1 MVLPKRHRLRGRGVF
16 DYLYQRGQ
24 RFQQGLLQLRVAAA
38 APQLLRE
45 PPQDLERELRLGVV
59 ISSKVSKRAVKRNR
73 LRRRL
78 HEAFVRQR
86 FRSDLPPTWLLL
98 NLRPGAAELGD
109 DNLLKEWSTLI
120 QRAGL
125 TDS

>member
-1 MVLPKRHRLRGRGVF
+1 MVLPQRHRLRGRGVF

-24 RFQQGLLQLRVAAA
+24 RLQQGLLLLRVAEA
-38 APQLLRE
+38 APQLLRD
-45 PPQDLERELRLGVV
+45 PPLELEGELRFGVV

-78 HEAFVRQR
+78 HEAFLRQK
-86 FRSDLPPTWLLL
+86 FRSNLPPTWLLL
-98 NLRPGAAELGD
+98 NLRPGAAELSD

>member
-1 MVLPKRHRLRGRGVF
+1 V
-16 DYLYQRGQ
+16 
-24 RFQQGLLQLRVAAA
+24 
-38 APQLLRE
+38 E
-45 PPQDLERELRLGVV
+45 LEGELRFGVV

-78 HEAFVRQR
+78 HEAFLRQA

-98 NLRPGAAELGD
+98 NLRPGAAELSD

>member
-1 MVLPKRHRLRGRGVF
+1 M
-16 DYLYQRGQ
+16 
-24 RFQQGLLQLRVAAA
+24 LQLRVADAA
-38 APQLLRE
+38 TNLLRE
-45 PPQDLERELRLGVV
+45 PPETLEGELRFGVV

-73 LRRRL
+73 LRRLL
-78 HEAFVRQR
+78 HEAFLRQK

-98 NLRPGAAELGD
+98 NLRPGAVELSD
-109 DNLLKEWSTLI
+109 DNLLEEWSTLI

>member
-1 MVLPKRHRLRGRGVF
+1 MVLPQRHRLRGRGVF

-24 RFQQGLLQLRVAAA
+24 RFQQGLLQLRVAEA
-38 APQLLRE
+38 APKLLRD
-45 PPQDLERELRLGVV
+45 PPLELVGELRFGVV

-78 HEAFVRQR
+78 HEAFLHQA

-98 NLRPGAAELGD
+98 NLRPGAAELSD

>member
-1 MVLPKRHRLRGRGVF
+1 
-16 DYLYQRGQ
+16 
-24 RFQQGLLQLRVAAA
+24 
-38 APQLLRE
+38 
-45 PPQDLERELRLGVV
+45 VV

-78 HEAFVRQR
+78 HDAFLHQA

-98 NLRPGAAELGD
+98 NLRPGAAELSD